1 MFIREIRKLYKV
13 FKNALIAFVNDDAI
27 SMCASLSFYTIFSL
41 PPLLMIIISL
51 TSFIFGKDAVEGE
64 LYHEIQILVGNQV
77 AAQIQEI
84 IKNLT
89 LYNNNGIAAI
99 LGTLVFLF
107 GASGVFS
114 EIQNSIN
121 TIWKIKHRHENSVI
135 RYLQN
140 RLLSFSMI
148 GSLSFLMIVC
158 LIINVVLDLFNKRV
172 ELLFKDSIV
181 IIIYIINMLS
191 VFSVISILF
200 MLIFKTLPGK
210 KMKWKYI
217 LVAALSTS
225 TLFMIGKFLIGFYLG
240 KTNLISVYGAAGT
253 MIVILIW
260 VYYSAVI
267 LFFGAELAKALATF
281 NNEFEDHIK

>member
-1 MFIREIRKLYKV
+1 MFIREIKKLYRV
-13 FKNALIAFVNDDAI
+13 FNNAIFAFVHDDAI

-41 PPLLMIIISL
+41 PPLLMIVIAF
-51 TSFIFGKDAVEGE
+51 TSFIFGRDAVEGQ
-64 LYHEIQILVGNQV
+64 LYHEIQLLVGNQV
-77 AAQIQEI
+77 AQQIQEI

-99 LGTLVFLF
+99 IGTLVFLF

-121 TIWKIKHRHENSVI
+121 TIWKIKHRHENSII

-140 RLLSFSMI
+140 RLISFSMI

-158 LIINVVLDLFNKRV
+158 LIINVVLDLINKRL
-172 ELLFKDSIV
+172 EFLFKDSTV
-181 IIIYIINMLS
+181 SIIYFINMIS
-191 VFSVISILF
+191 VFTVITILF

-210 KMKWKYI
+210 KMKRKYI
-217 LVAALSTS
+217 LVASFSTS
-225 TLFMIGKFLIGFYLG
+225 TLFMVGKFLIGFYLG

-281 NNEFEDHIK
+281 NNEFDDHVK